1 MEIWEVKKL
10 LRLALNVFFFACQLS
25 QWRMVQT
32 QYMCE
37 IPVNISKQ
45 YTYLSKIDS
54 LQQYMLSNFVYKYKI
69 YQGPWVSPLHNFY
82 LTMPLGDT
90 FCQFVFKS
98 EVTTTLTL
106 VTESLTFIA
115 ATVSF
120 PCLESWYN
128 LQWIKTNVR
137 VLRVNPLTPSGD

>member
-1 MEIWEVKKL
+1 M
-10 LRLALNVFFFACQLS
+10 RGLNATQNSFICFFLACQLS

-82 LTMPLGDT
+82 LIMPIGDN
-90 FCQFVFKS
+90 FCQLVIKS

-137 VLRVNPLTPSGD
+137 VLSINPLTPSGD